1 MITGYF
7 RILCLRGV
15 LALALPVLP
24 LAGSAAPAD
33 EQALIGQL
41 RTNYMAMVSAEHEY
55 RTQRES
61 GLLNS
66 REAAD
71 YAAYVARLHRIVAE
85 DCRSVMEA
93 GLGVPRGIVCPAVQA
108 MPMAADI
115 DLVAERTRVEKTGD
129 LDARL
134 MAELGDF
141 DEMLLREQERVKASA
156 PRTDTGAGGGAG
168 GGGVTGTSGDAAAD
182 GATGSAGEGAQ
193 SASQGSGARASG
205 SGAAGSSQSRGATA
219 PGSWNKS
226 GGTGGQPEDIPDGS
240 DDDVVARQL
249 REAAEKETDPEL
261 KEKLWEEYRRYKQG
275 TR

>member
-1 MITGYF
+1 MNRHPYSVITGYF

-108 MPMAADI
+108 MPMAA
-115 DLVAERTRVEKTGD
+115 ERR
-129 LDARL
+129 
-134 MAELGDF
+134 
-141 DEMLLREQERVKASA
+141 
-156 PRTDTGAGGGAG
+156 
-168 GGGVTGTSGDAAAD
+168 
-182 GATGSAGEGAQ
+182 
-193 SASQGSGARASG
+193 
-205 SGAAGSSQSRGATA
+205 SSSCFG
-219 PGSWNKS
+219 
-226 GGTGGQPEDIPDGS
+226 
-240 DDDVVARQL
+240 
-249 REAAEKETDPEL
+249 
-261 KEKLWEEYRRYKQG
+261 
-275 TR
+275 